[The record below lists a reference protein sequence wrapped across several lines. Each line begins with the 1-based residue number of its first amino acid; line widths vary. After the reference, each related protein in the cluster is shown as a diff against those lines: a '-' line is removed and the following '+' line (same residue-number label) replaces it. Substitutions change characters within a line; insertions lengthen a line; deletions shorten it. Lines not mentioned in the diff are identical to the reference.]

1 MRLIPVW
8 EMPLTEKELKKWDT
22 KQKTKEATDQLKQA
36 TQIKPL
42 VFD

>member
-8 EMPLTEKELKKWDT
+8 EMSLTEKELEKWDT
-22 KQKTKEATDQLKQA
+22 KQKTKEATDQLTLAAQ
-36 TQIKPL
+36 TKPL